1 MSELASAPQKP
12 QAADSAAPL
21 PSDAQAQQTAEAVRD
36 AMTARDK
43 VFQAMGMQVIQVA
56 PGSATLTMTVRADM
70 LNGHAICHGGLITT
84 LADTA
89 FAYACNSRNALTVA
103 SSITIDLLQPAHEGD
118 RLSAHCRQQHG
129 GGRMG
134 IYDCEVTDQ
143 NGRRIALFRGHS
155 YAMKGRTVIDALPSQ
170 GAGMAD

>member
-1 MSELASAPQKP
+1 
-12 QAADSAAPL
+12 
-21 PSDAQAQQTAEAVRD
+21 
-36 AMTARDK
+36 MTARDN
-43 VFQAMGMQVIQVA
+43 VYQSLGMQVRQVA
-56 PGSATLTMTVRADM
+56 PGSATLTMLVRSDM

-103 SSITIDLLQPAHEGD
+103 SSIAVDLLLPAHEGD
-118 RLSAHCRQQHG
+118 LLSAHCHQQHG

-143 NGRRIALFRGHS
+143 RGRRIALFRGHS
-155 YAMKGRTVIDALPSQ
+155 YAMKGRTVIDELPPH
-170 GAGMAD
+170 GPATAG